1 MIVAAS
7 NAPLRVALCVCL
19 ACAFASTTTVAQP
32 RRQPLTTR
40 HRTSAPSSTSACA
53 TAVPSVDQG
62 VSLGVNTTTQRAD
75 EPTTFSYRSVAVF
88 LLVTGV
94 APPPRDAADR
104 STAVR
109 LELSGPT
116 SRRVGQPLDLR
127 VTVHNATTQPVTLL
141 RSNDGSFEHL
151 REPFVDLYAQS
162 LEDRK
167 VYRYT
172 AVGPRCGST
181 NAARPEDLVR
191 MARGGRS
198 RGPFAQWTGH
208 LTHGTIE
215 RAGRFRV
222 WVVYRQ
228 CDWRLAQG
236 MIGSSLARPA
246 DLFEG
251 ELSSNAIEI
260 EVR

>member
-1 MIVAAS
+1 MIVALS
-7 NAPLRVALCVCL
+7 NARLRVALCACL
-19 ACAFASTTTVAQP
+19 ACASLSATTVAQP
-32 RRQPLTTR
+32 RRQSLATR
-40 HRTSAPSSTSACA
+40 PRTSAPSSASACA
-53 TAVPSVDQG
+53 AAEPSVDPA
-62 VSLGVNTTTQRAD
+62 VSLGANTAAQRAD
-75 EPTTFSYRSVAVF
+75 EATTFSYRSFAVF

-109 LELSGPT
+109 LELSGPS

-127 VTVHNATTQPVTLL
+127 VTVHNATSQPVTLL
-141 RSNDGSFEHL
+141 RSNDGSFERL

-162 LEDRK
+162 LDDRK

-191 MARGGRS
+191 VARGRRS
-198 RGPFAQWTGH
+198 RGPFAQWAGQ

-228 CDWRLAQG
+228 CDWRRAQG
-236 MIGSSLARPA
+236 VIGSSLARPA